1 MCFGSGRPD
10 QIEIWVPELNYRA
23 SCRYLGIHLDRS
35 LLFREHIDY
44 VVRKLNKFSG
54 LMYRVRHI
62 YPRKCFL
69 MFYNFLASF
78 RDYCSAAEPKMR
90 PYKNI

>member
-1 MCFGSGRPD
+1 MYFGSGRPD
-10 QIEIWVPELNYRA
+10 QIEIWVSGLNYRA
-23 SCRYLGIHLDRS
+23 SCRYLGIHLDKS

-44 VVRKLNKFSG
+44 VVRKLNTISG
-54 LMYRVRHI
+54 LTYRVRHI
-62 YPRKCFL
+62 YPRKCPL

-78 RDYCSAAEPKMR
+78 RVHISAAKHNMQ